1 MSLWF
6 NAAWWLFV
14 IGVCSLFA
22 LLALAVISAV
32 AVRFYFD
39 GLRVRQSSKIPG
51 RLLVGFFHPHSTGGG
66 GGERVLWTMLNALM
80 HEWPQADFI
89 VYTHWSKEK
98 GTATHD
104 AVEKLV
110 LGKFG
115 IALPRPVKI
124 VQLQGVTWIEP
135 SSYPRLTLLLQS
147 LGAVP
152 LAYEALK
159 AQVPDVFVDSQ
170 GLALSYPLASFC
182 CRCKV
187 ASYVHY
193 PVVSSDMLAAVRE
206 RQAKFN
212 NSGAVARSPLL
223 TRAKILYYR
232 AFAKIYGYAGR
243 HCDVVMVNSS
253 WTKGHIVE
261 IWGLSPAM
269 VHRVYPPCD
278 VAKLVSLGN
287 VEKELAIV
295 SVAQFRPEKDH
306 PLQLQAFKLVLD
318 RLSLPNLRLHLVG
331 GVRNEEDKERVR
343 ILRQMAIDLNIA
355 GQVDFHVDM
364 PYADLLSMLGRSAF
378 GLHTM
383 RDEHFGIVVVEYMAA
398 GCVPVAHNSA
408 GPKMDI
414 VQDGCGFLA
423 ESAEEFADK
432 IIKLLS
438 MPPSDLAE
446 MRQRGKQASQRFTE
460 QVFSQGVCEAM
471 ASLSDRSTA
480 PFQ

>member
-6 NAAWWLFV
+6 SAAWWLACLA
-14 IGVCSLFA
+14 VCSLLA
-22 LLALAVISAV
+22 LLVLPFISAW
-32 AVRFYFD
+32 ALRFHFD
-39 GLRVRQSSKIPG
+39 RLRARQSSKVPG

-80 HEWPQADFI
+80 HYWPQADFI
-89 VYTHWSKEK
+89 VYTHWPKEK
-98 GTATHD
+98 GPATREE
-104 AVEKLV
+104 VGKLV
-110 LGKFG
+110 LDKFG

-124 VQLQGVTWIEP
+124 VQLYGVKWIEP

-152 LAYEALK
+152 LAWEALT

-170 GLALSYPLASFC
+170 GLALSYPLAGFC
-182 CRCKV
+182 CRCRV

-193 PVVSSDMLAAVRE
+193 PVVSSDMLAAVRG

-223 TRAKILYYR
+223 TGAKLLYYR
-232 AFAKIYGYAGR
+232 LFGKIYGFAGR
-243 HCDVVMVNSS
+243 YCDVVMVNSS

-261 IWGLSPAM
+261 IWGLPHTM

-278 VAKLVSLGN
+278 VTKLVPLGN
-287 VEKELAIV
+287 AEKERAIV

-318 RLSLPNLRLHLVG
+318 KLTLPNLRLHLVG

-343 ILRQMAIDLNIA
+343 VLRQMAIDLNIA
-355 GQVDFHVDM
+355 DQVDFHVDM
-364 PYADLLSMLGRSAF
+364 PYADLLCMLGRSAV

-383 RDEHFGIVVVEYMAA
+383 RDEHFGIVVVEYMAS
-398 GCVPVAHNSA
+398 GCIPVAHNSA

-414 VQDGCGFLA
+414 VEDGCGFLA
-423 ESAEEFADK
+423 ESAEEFAENITK
-432 IIKLLS
+432 VLS
-438 MPPSDLAE
+438 MSPSDLAE
-446 MRQRGKQASQRFTE
+446 MRQRGKQASERFTE
-460 QVFSQGVCEAM
+460 QVFARGVCEAM
-471 ASLSDRSTA
+471 ASLSDTSAA
-480 PFQ
+480 PSQ